1 MDIQIKQIP
10 EKSQVELTIIVTPE
24 ELEPYLDQATKSLSK
39 NHPINGFRPGKATL
53 NAALKVYGHERVINE
68 ALEKGIPRW
77 FVQAIVEHDID
88 ALGRPTTSITEAD
101 IDKGVSFTATV
112 DVLPEVKLG
121 DPRKI
126 TAESREM
133 TVSDDDV
140 TQELKVLA
148 KSHSTYIDVA
158 RPAQLGDTVIADF
171 QVLMNGQ
178 PLEGGA
184 SQNHPIQ
191 LGEGHFVPD
200 FENKLQGISAGDERE
215 ITMKFPENFAQAA
228 LRGREAQA
236 RVKAH
241 EVKQRIVPALTD
253 DFATKLGKFTS
264 LAHLKE
270 ELKKNM
276 GEERRQ
282 AEADRLGGELTEK
295 LADLSSF
302 GALPASLI
310 EREID
315 RRLDELA
322 QMLAYQKKTIEEY
335 LQQTKKTPTE
345 LRTELREPAIRTV
358 KVSLALRQFA
368 KEQGI
373 EADEEE
379 VKTRAEEIIQHYQ
392 GPDHDGH
399 HHGGQGHTHGD
410 VDPEEITEHVKANIR
425 NQTAIK
431 KLQELATIKKV

>member
-1 MDIQIKQIP
+1 MEATTKKIP
-10 EKSQVELTIIVTPE
+10 GQSQVELTIFVTPE
-24 ELEPYLDQATKSLSK
+24 ELEPYLDQAAKSLSK

-53 NAALKVYGHERVINE
+53 EAALKVFGRERVVNE

-77 FVQAIVEHDID
+77 FVQAVLEHNID
-88 ALGRPTTSITEAD
+88 ALGRPATSLTQAD

-121 DPRKI
+121 NPQKI
-126 TAESREM
+126 SVESRPVAV
-133 TVSDDDV
+133 TDDDV
-140 TQELKVLA
+140 TQELTILA
-148 KSHSTYIDVA
+148 KSRSTYIDVA

-171 QVLMNGQ
+171 QVLVNGQ

-191 LGEGHFVPD
+191 LGEGHFIPD

-215 ITMKFPENFAQAA
+215 ITMKFPDDFAQAA

-236 RVKAH
+236 RVKAR
-241 EVKQRIVPALTD
+241 EIKKRIMPALTD
-253 DFATKLGKFTS
+253 DFAKKLGQFTS

-270 ELKKNM
+270 ELKKNI

-315 RRLDELA
+315 RRLDELG
-322 QMLAYQKKTIEEY
+322 QMLAYQRKTIEEY
-335 LQQTKKTPTE
+335 LQQTNKTPQD

-373 EADEEE
+373 EANEEE
-379 VKTRAEEIIQHYQ
+379 VDTKVQAVIAHYQ
-392 GPDHDGH
+392 GPDN
-399 HHGGQGHTHGD
+399 D
-410 VDPEEITEHVKANIR
+410 VREHVRASLR
-425 NQTAIK
+425 NLAAIN
-431 KLQELATIKKV
+431 KLKELATIKG